1 MKRSALL
8 VILPLLA
15 ACDVHSKNPAHADEN
30 VTIKADEGGN
40 LEFNLPIVEG
50 KLKVPAGMMHH
61 GDIDIDGVKLMPGST
76 ITGFSVFAADK
87 GSNVTMTFKAPA
99 PPAAVRSY
107 YVDQFGKQGVEVAA
121 SGDSLTGKSKDGSPF
136 TISVSPDGN
145 GSQGKIDI
153 QDKD

>member
-8 VILPLLA
+8 LILPLLA
-15 ACDVHSKNPAHADEN
+15 ACDVHSKSPAKGDDK

-50 KLKVPAGMMHH
+50 KMKVPAGMMSH
-61 GDIDIDGVKLMPGST
+61 GDIDIDGVKLMPGSR

-87 GSNVTMTFKAPA
+87 GSTVNMAFKAPVSA
-99 PPAAVRSY
+99 EAVRSY
-107 YVDQFGKQGVEVAA
+107 YADQFKKQGVEVALA
-121 SGDSLTGKSKDGSPF
+121 GDSLTGKSKDGSDF
-136 TISVSPDGN
+136 TISASPDGT

-153 QDKD
+153 HDKD

>member
-8 VILPLLA
+8 LALPLLA
-15 ACDVHSKNPAHADEN
+15 ACDIHSKSPAKGDDK

-50 KLKVPAGMMHH
+50 KMKVPAGMMQH
-61 GDIDIDGVKLMPGST
+61 GDIDIDGVKLMPGSR

-87 GSNVTMTFKAPA
+87 GSTVNMAFKAPA
-99 PPAAVRSY
+99 SPDAVRSY
-107 YVDQFGKQGVEVAA
+107 YVDQFKKQGVEVALA
-121 SGDSLTGKSKDGSPF
+121 GDAVSGKTKDGSPF
-136 TISVSPDGN
+136 IVRVTPAAN
-145 GSQGKIDI
+145 GSQGKIEV